1 MTTTMAPQGDP
12 RQTGVTAEPIDKLP
26 TDNLLHSPETRHASP
41 VAGLIQGGLGGPADE
56 LLESGQEEV
65 FSRTEVE
72 LGRIE
77 HSAGT
82 DEAATS
88 EATRLNAIRTEAE
101 EG

>member
-1 MTTTMAPQGDP
+1 MTITMPPQGDP
-12 RQTGVTAEPIDKLP
+12 RQTGGAAEPVDEPP
-26 TDNLLHSPETRHASP
+26 TDNLLHSPETKHPSP

-77 HSAGT
+77 HNAGT
-82 DEAATS
+82 DEATTN
-88 EATRLNAIRTEAE
+88 EAARLNAIRTEAE
-101 EG
+101 DG